1 MRLAGCAADGL
12 NLYDRII
19 SVENLFLAFYEFRQG
34 KRYKE
39 EVPEFE
45 YNLEKNIFQLRRE
58 LRKFT
63 YEPLAPKVFKVTE
76 PKPRFIQAARV
87 RDRIVHRALVRQIN
101 PVFEPTFI
109 HDSYACRIDKGTLN
123 AVKRLERFWIK
134 ESKNYT
140 QKIYFLK
147 GDIRK
152 YFDSIDHKILMA
164 IIKKRVSCPKTT
176 WLIKKILTR
185 QETNCKGIKVKQGKG
200 LPIGNLTSQL
210 FANIYLNELDEFIKH
225 RLRVRFYIRYVDD
238 FIIVSKDRA
247 YLASLIEAIEG
258 FLREHLKLDL
268 HPVKRKIFSSRSGV
282 DFLGYF
288 IRPYYKII
296 RFGNIKRFLRR
307 INTYKKTGKWK
318 EKKEQSLAAWRGY
331 ASWANSYN
339 LLKNIRLYLYAQAP
353 LYALRR
359 TASVTLLK

>member
-1 MRLAGCAADGL
+1 MDGL
-12 NLYDRII
+12 SLYDKII
-19 SVENLFLAFYEFRQG
+19 SVENLFSAFYEFRQG
-34 KRYKE
+34 KRHKS

-45 YNLEKNIFQLRRE
+45 YDLEKNIFQLKRE
-58 LRKFT
+58 LKKFT
-63 YEPLAPKVFKVTE
+63 YEPLSPKVFKVSE
-76 PKPRFIQAARV
+76 PKPRFIQAACV
-87 RDRIVHRALVRQIN
+87 RDRIVHRALVRVIN
-101 PVFEPTFI
+101 SIFEPTFI
-109 HDSYACRIDKGTLN
+109 YDSYACRIGKGTLN

-164 IIKKRVSCPKTT
+164 IIKKRVFCPKTI
-176 WLIKKILTR
+176 WLIKRILAR
-185 QETNCKGIKVKQGKG
+185 QEASCKGIKIEQGKG

-210 FANIYLNELDEFIKH
+210 FANIYLNELDEFVKH
-225 RLRVRFYIRYVDD
+225 RLRVKFYIRYVDD
-238 FIIVSKDRA
+238 FVIVSKGRE
-247 YLASLIEAIEG
+247 YLVSLIEPIEG
-258 FLREHLKLDL
+258 FLKECLKLDL

-307 INTYKKTGKWK
+307 ISRYKKTGRWE
-318 EKKEQSLAAWRGY
+318 EKKEQSLAAWMGY
-331 ASWANSYN
+331 ASQGNSYN
-339 LLKNIRLYLYAQAP
+339 LLRNIRLHLA
-353 LYALRR
+353 
-359 TASVTLLK
+359 